1 MDKKDVLKEAKA
13 TINSIKSAQTTLDN
27 YLRRLEHIVEKLEFE
42 DLKREHLTLSDV
54 ENINEKI
61 KAADEALES
70 DIDHK
75 KIVFKPDE
83 IQADKTEEFDNKTG
97 GRFAVY
103 SLLVV
108 GILLLTMSLFLTVKK
123 VSPNYNFFN
132 HYIYNYSETNME
144 NDIPFNSLVVI
155 SKLNRQ
161 DLEVLDDVAYKQGIE
176 SVKIVRVVEVVDDK
190 QDSYKTESISHIFD
204 EPEVLMR
211 SEVLGRI
218 KYTIPVLGGIFSIL
232 VDNFWLVYLISGS
245 ILLIA
250 YLLNK
255 RQIN

>member
-1 MDKKDVLKEAKA
+1 MDKKDVLKEANA

-61 KAADEALES
+61 KAADEVLES
-70 DIDHK
+70 DIDYK

-103 SLLVV
+103 SLLIV

-144 NDIPFNSLVVI
+144 KDIPFNSLL
-155 SKLNRQ
+155 S
-161 DLEVLDDVAYKQGIE
+161 
-176 SVKIVRVVEVVDDK
+176 
-190 QDSYKTESISHIFD
+190 
-204 EPEVLMR
+204 
-211 SEVLGRI
+211 
-218 KYTIPVLGGIFSIL
+218 L
-232 VDNFWLVYLISGS
+232 VS
-245 ILLIA
+245 
-250 YLLNK
+250 
-255 RQIN
+255 